1 MRRTRVD
8 ATSHSNGCAE
18 SRSAI
23 SRATPLDAWSQPSFP
38 MAHSVPLGDLHAN
51 RSAKPIPP
59 PGIPATEFSSGGWSA
74 MDDWPTSVNDTN
86 GARSSSKL
94 SGGYPASQETRTG
107 FHCRPPAW
115 KRHHGTTPENGLTTP
130 GVWLVAP
137 LHRRLYHLLERSDVV
152 RKFSTVSVTS
162 MIGDGSSLEGAIPG
176 NKTGHGQQSAAD
188 LRGAA
193 PGFDSFRRVPFIGVL
208 GENSAQ
214 QDSNRETHHVLTT

>member
-1 MRRTRVD
+1 MPRAIPKVVLKADQPSAVRRPWMLGPSHPSPWRILSHW
-8 ATSHSNGCAE
+8 ATSMRIGARN
-18 SRSAI
+18 
-23 SRATPLDAWSQPSFP
+23 QF
-38 MAHSVPLGDLHAN
+38 
-51 RSAKPIPP
+51 P
-59 PGIPATEFSSGGWSA
+59 PGISATEFSSGGWTA

-86 GARSSSKL
+86 GARSSPKL

-115 KRHHGTTPENGLTTP
+115 KRQHGTAPENGLTTP
-130 GVWLVAP
+130 GIWLVAP

-162 MIGDGSSLEGAIPG
+162 MIGDSSSLEGAKPG

-188 LRGAA
+188 LPGAP
-193 PGFDSFRRVPFIGVL
+193 PGFDSFRRAPFIGVL